1 MSNKNIDQK
10 MVKTRL
16 HVLGIDA
23 EVDPV
28 IGKKLKRGIY
38 ASDRIHSLVMGFPGS
53 GKTRFL
59 LSMIK
64 QHIDHGEGFMVLDS
78 HSDLTQLVLS
88 HIPPEKW
95 DQVIYINPWSAFE
108 DKYDNRVLQINF
120 LEHHDPYERDVVA
133 RMFMDTLEK
142 LYERWWGPR
151 LDMILLNALYLLMEK
166 EHAKLPDLYNIL
178 SDQEFRDML
187 TAKCRDRNV
196 KVFWE
201 KQYDKMPKDASV
213 AVLTKLYRLVQ
224 ERIIVPMFMAEKS
237 GVDFRV
243 VMDERKIVI
252 VDLPEGKVTTDIAN
266 FLGSLILSA
275 VYNAGM
281 SREDTP
287 EVDRNPFFVYV
298 DEAYRY
304 TTKSIPEVL
313 QSLRKFKVFMT
324 LASQYL
330 TQYRRDIQDAIVQ
343 TCETIVSF
351 RVGEDTA
358 RALEKFYPKTY
369 GYQTLMNLP
378 RYLFFVSTPFKGNR
392 EYQVL
397 ETLDY
402 KIGPNNPED
411 VIRYSLKK
419 YGQQVDVD
427 ELMGQVKNQSVQKTF
442 LDWTVTPAEWVILLT
457 IRLNGGSID
466 EETLQKQLLYDPTK
480 PKPYVLT
487 ETGFANAL
495 KNLAVD
501 NNKRDAWLSVK
512 EETVRQLR
520 EETFA
525 YGKKELRAKEVRT
538 RLWRLDLTDR
548 RAKRL
553 LDTTFRGEK
562 AGGVNHIL
570 VIMAQRKIYWQNGW
584 IVRIDDGETDESL
597 ADLYVTPTLPAARVE
612 GAKGYIDPTQWDY
625 PRSFAVEV
633 ECYPQRHWDR
643 LESNYQ
649 RNRKMGFPTVFIVPS
664 QIDEE
669 KLREKLWEWN
679 ATLVANAARF
689 EPNHPEMATIEI
701 IDLLNNQSNNTPKDG
716 QQCLELEDVKRSVEL
731 PRQLVESSSLD
742 EPKNKSQIVEGV
754 SKECLVLN
762 FVREGWRFRIKTVG
776 GKRYLCARNSL
787 EERSLGIFDEETKN
801 MIEKHNIKVNGL
813 NDN

>member
-1 MSNKNIDQK
+1 M
-10 MVKTRL
+10 
-16 HVLGIDA
+16 LGIDA

>member
-1 MSNKNIDQK
+1 

-298 DEAYRY
+298 YEAYRY

-466 EETLQKQLLYDPTK
+466 EETLQKQLLYDPTN